1 MVFGFASTDLLSAE
15 NCQQHGLELSN
26 PRISKQKWYLFEQ
39 HSDVEK
45 IFEFTD
51 SDGHK
56 RQKIGLTKRIFRAIE
71 EVLDGKRQQQDIEN
85 RVREL
90 LTNPEQDF
98 DSKVKILLSDPCF
111 KKFSQTK

>member
-1 MVFGFASTDLLSAE
+1 MVFGFASTDLLSTE

-56 RQKIGLTKRIFRAIE
+56 RQNIGLTKRIFRAIE